1 MPTWMWFGNT
11 SFNEEET
18 KAVDLI
24 SRLERFKRNPHKT
37 DLPVERPLKYTAPR
51 CSIKG
56 LLMITELPITTI
68 AHAIQ
73 LAVAPVF
80 LLTGVASILSVLTNR
95 LGRIIDRSRLL
106 HGKSVSV
113 VGTDQTTLVELKSL
127 KKRARLIHL
136 AIGLCTACLLL
147 ICSFITFSIEMVIA
161 ALFVAAMLC
170 LIVALVYFICEIF
183 LATAHVRGEP

>member
-1 MPTWMWFGNT
+1 
-11 SFNEEET
+11 
-18 KAVDLI
+18 
-24 SRLERFKRNPHKT
+24 
-37 DLPVERPLKYTAPR
+37 
-51 CSIKG
+51 
-56 LLMITELPITTI
+56 MITELPVTTI

-106 HGKSVSV
+106 HSRSVSAV
-113 VGTDQTTLVELKSL
+113 ETEQATLVELKSL
-127 KKRARLIHL
+127 KQRARLIHL

-147 ICSFITFSIEMVIA
+147 ICSVVAVLFLGSFITFSIEMVIA

-170 LIVALVYFICEIF
+170 LIVALIYFICEIF